1 MFPTLRQDHWL
12 SLRRHFHNFGALGK
26 AQHYATEQLH
36 YLRFFF
42 FCFPLISVPN
52 WHCEAFRS
60 LAMMDLS
67 IWLAILTAC
76 SALAQITDITSTTAL
91 TGTQTDAVTDG
102 LLPTGSEATYLSLG
116 STITTAYTS
125 ALPSQISNNATNAIT
140 TSGNSSTNTVTYLSK
155 SGNAT
160 ATSSGATATNTQ
172 PCNDYPEFCNRKYSN
187 ITMVTAHNFAFVRK
201 GNAASNQALTVTYQL
216 NDGIRML
223 STESHYVNG
232 TIYLCHTNCD
242 ILNMGTLESMLIEVT
257 AWVEAHPYDVVTLL
271 LVNSDFIAVE
281 NYTAPIT
288 NSGLIRYLY
297 RPSQIPM
304 TLDSWPTLSE
314 MILSQQRVVI
324 FMDYQ
329 ANQTSVPY
337 ILDEF
342 SQMWETPF
350 SPTDPNFPCT
360 QQRPPGISAEQA
372 QSRLYL
378 ANHNLNT
385 PVDLLGASILVPNT
399 ASINQTNAVSGNG
412 SLGVMAQT
420 CDGEFLPLGKLEEGC

>member
-1 MFPTLRQDHWL
+1 
-12 SLRRHFHNFGALGK
+12 
-26 AQHYATEQLH
+26 
-36 YLRFFF
+36 
-42 FCFPLISVPN
+42 
-52 WHCEAFRS
+52 
-60 LAMMDLS
+60 MMELS

-76 SALAQITDITSTTAL
+76 SALAQVTDITGTTAL
-91 TGTQTDAVTDG
+91 TGSKTDAVTDG
-102 LLPTGSEATYLSLG
+102 LLPTGSEATYLSLS
-116 STITTAYTS
+116 STVTTTYTS
-125 ALPSQISNNATNAIT
+125 ALPSQILNNATNATT
-140 TSGNSSTNTVTYLSK
+140 TSGNSSANTVTYLSK

-172 PCNDYPEFCNRKYSN
+172 PCNNYPEFCSRKYSN

-223 STESHYVNG
+223 STESHYVND
-232 TIYLCHTNCD
+232 TIYLCHTSCD
-242 ILNMGTLESMLIEVT
+242 ILNMGTLESMLVEVT

-271 LVNSDFIAVE
+271 LVNSDYIAVE
-281 NYTAPIT
+281 NYTAPIE

-314 MILSQQRVVI
+314 MILSQQRVVV

-350 SPTDPNFPCT
+350 SPTDPAFPCT
-360 QQRPPGISAEQA
+360 QQRPPGISTEQA
-372 QSRLYL
+372 QQRLYL

-399 ASINQTNAVSGNG
+399 ASINQTNSVSGNG
-412 SLGVMAQT
+412 SLGAMATT
-420 CDGEFLPLGKLEEGC
+420 CDGEFYSP

>member
-1 MFPTLRQDHWL
+1 M
-12 SLRRHFHNFGALGK
+12 LG
-26 AQHYATEQLH
+26 
-36 YLRFFF
+36 
-42 FCFPLISVPN
+42 
-52 WHCEAFRS
+52 
-60 LAMMDLS
+60 LS
-67 IWLAILTAC
+67 IWLAIFTAC
-76 SALAQITDITSTTAL
+76 LTLAQVSGITETTVL
-91 TGTQTDAVTDG
+91 TGSETSAVTGG
-102 LLPTGSEATYLSLG
+102 LLPTGSEATYLSLS
-116 STITTAYTS
+116 STITTTYTS
-125 ALPSQISNNATNAIT
+125 PLPSQILNNATNAT
-140 TSGNSSTNTVTYLSK
+140 STSGSTSSNTVTYLSK

-160 ATSSGATATNTQ
+160 ATSTAASATNTQ
-172 PCNDYPEFCNRKYSN
+172 PCNNYAEFCNRKYSN

-201 GNAASNQALTVTYQL
+201 GNAAANQALTVAYQL

-223 STESHYVNG
+223 STESYYVNG
-232 TIYLCHTNCD
+232 SIYLCHTDCD
-242 ILNMGTLESMLIEVT
+242 ILNMGTLESMLVEVT

-288 NSGLIRYLY
+288 NSGLIRYVY

-304 TLDSWPTLSE
+304 TLDLWPTLAE

-350 SPTDPNFPCT
+350 SPTDPAFPCT
-360 QQRPPGISAEQA
+360 QQRPPGLSVQDAKD
-372 QSRLYL
+372 RLYL

-385 PVDLLGASILVPNT
+385 AVDLLGADILVPNT
-399 ASINQTNAVSGNG
+399 ATINQTNSVSGNV
-412 SLGVMAQT
+412 SLGLMANT
-420 CDGEFLPLGKLEEGC
+420 CTSEYFTSPQWL